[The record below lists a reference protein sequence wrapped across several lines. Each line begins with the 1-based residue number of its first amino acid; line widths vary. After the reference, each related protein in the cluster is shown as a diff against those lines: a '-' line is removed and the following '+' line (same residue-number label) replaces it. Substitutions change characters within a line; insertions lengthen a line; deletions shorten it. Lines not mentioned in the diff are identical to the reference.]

1 MAGREVIFGV
11 SAVNPT
17 SDSKL
22 AHQFR
27 RDVMASNEDVAEQ
40 LRGIEQGLAVAWV
53 NLDREFI
60 ERILADDWTVI
71 DPSGRILTKS
81 QVLEEAFVSED
92 RQVTSATIDD
102 VSVRLFGDWALV
114 TGRSHAVGQYEG
126 EHIEIS
132 LRFTDVF
139 VRQSDAEW
147 KVVASQATPIHE

>member
-1 MAGREVIFGV
+1 
-11 SAVNPT
+11 
-17 SDSKL
+17 
-22 AHQFR
+22 
-27 RDVMASNEDVAEQ
+27 MASNEDIAEQ

-71 DPSGRILTKS
+71 DPSGRVLTKA

-92 RQVTSATIDD
+92 RQVTSATIND

-114 TGRSHAVGQYEG
+114 TGRSHAVGQYKG
-126 EHIEIS
+126 EPAEIS

-139 VRQSDAEW
+139 VRQGEAEW
-147 KVVASQATPIHE
+147 QVVASQATPIHE